1 MVCKTTRR
9 RACSRSTWSPVPS
22 ISAQAPPSLYNPPP
36 SNPLRTISHP
46 RPHTALASS
55 STLGR
60 VRSCFTSA
68 NTPFAASAIMSSAS
82 KDTVPRDAYRLP
94 TDVCP
99 THYDVTVRTDLDKE
113 LFEGIVRVE

>member
-1 MVCKTTRR
+1 
-9 RACSRSTWSPVPS
+9 
-22 ISAQAPPSLYNPPP
+22 
-36 SNPLRTISHP
+36 
-46 RPHTALASS
+46 
-55 STLGR
+55 
-60 VRSCFTSA
+60 
-68 NTPFAASAIMSSAS
+68 MSSAS